1 MTNHIFEQQLIYA
14 TAHDNDKAWARFTKV
29 CIELDFKIRV
39 SSSRCEIDGSKEDFY
54 AILELIKGE

>member
-1 MTNHIFEQQLIYA
+1 MTSHIFEQSIIYA
-14 TAHDNDKAWARFTKV
+14 TAHDNDKAWATFTKV

-39 SSSRCEIDGSKEDFY
+39 SSNQCEIDGSKEDFE

>member
-1 MTNHIFEQQLIYA
+1 MTNHIFEQQLVYA
-14 TAHDNDKAWARFTKV
+14 TAHDNDKAWAGFTKV

-39 SSSRCEIDGSKEDFY
+39 SSSRCEIDGSKEDFD